1 MLHVTVKVA
10 KIFNFFFR
18 TTKAQYVFVCVCAW
32 LFCKLKTIINH
43 WINFQIDRACQKFR
57 VMLKIANVN
66 EWWRND
72 NQSLNI
78 IGLNVFVHANVRMT
92 HFLPATLRICHIGM
106 VQVAFSVSELTVYR
120 NEINSLLFLLPIH
133 SDFELNTPNKPLT
146 FICQCPINMKQ

>member
-1 MLHVTVKVA
+1 MSLWKLLKYA
-10 KIFNFFFR
+10 ISFFGRPKPNTF
-18 TTKAQYVFVCVCAW
+18 FMCVCAW
-32 LFCKLKTIINH
+32 LFCKLKTIINQ

-57 VMLKIANVN
+57 VMLKIVNVN

-78 IGLNVFVHANVRMT
+78 IGLNVHANVRMT
-92 HFLPATLRICHIGM
+92 YFLPATLRICHIGM

>member
-10 KIFNFFFR
+10 KIFNFFFSDDQSPIR
-18 TTKAQYVFVCVCAW
+18 FFVCVRDCSANW
-32 LFCKLKTIINH
+32 RRSSITES
-43 WINFQIDRACQKFR
+43 IDRACQKFR